1 MKNIIKKSLQ
11 KQKKKMGI
19 ESNRKKIKENEI
31 WKNKNT
37 NKIINN
43 WKIKTKFKR

>member
-1 MKNIIKKSLQ
+1 LQ
-11 KQKKKMGI
+11 KQKKKMEI

-43 WKIKTKFKR
+43 LKIKTKFKR

>member
-31 WKNKNT
+31 
-37 NKIINN
+37 
-43 WKIKTKFKR
+43 